1 MISCSHDL
9 SHHVFSIDSDDMG
22 DAIINA
28 DVEAGEARYEAR
40 YKEAACGDASPGD
53 VI

>member
-9 SHHVFSIDSDDMG
+9 SHHVFSIDSHDMG

-28 DVEAGEARYEAR
+28 DVEAGEARY
-40 YKEAACGDASPGD
+40 KEAACGDASPGD